1 MNIKDYCCRLPS
13 LLIVTILLALILAA
27 CGAPAVTPK
36 PIEPTAP
43 VTSSDAS
50 FVSKPSGQKTASGFD
65 CPEPQPK
72 LPVTSKEL
80 NLFVWAEYI
89 PQDMLD
95 CFELV
100 YGVKIN

>member
-43 VTSSDAS
+43 APSGEAS